1 MSTPHKQISILLGV
15 FVLATAVAGSA
26 RAQPGSGL
34 PEAST
39 TSNSSPWVRGVS
51 EEDQEKALTF
61 FERGNEHLSKLRFSD
76 AAAEYRKALEHWD
89 HPAIH
94 YNLTIALIRL
104 DRRLEAY
111 EAVEKALQ
119 YDSAPLEPEQYQ
131 EALNYQ
137 ALLRNQVTHIEIA
150 SKQAGARVQLDG
162 QPYMTGP
169 GSVKKVL
176 LPGHHQIVAT
186 QKGHED
192 VSRRL
197 LLLPGESKKVQVRLF
212 TSEELT
218 EVSRRWSA
226 WKPWAL
232 AGGGVAL
239 ASIGGLWHWRAKAS
253 INEFDNVAFFA
264 ACGQEGCA
272 DNDERSPSHLLTRAR
287 WYQGVGITS
296 YAIGGAALT
305 TGLVL
310 VFLNR
315 EHEKRLDRRDEV
327 IRISIVPRLSPAST
341 GLSLAGSF

>member
-1 MSTPHKQISILLGV
+1 MSTPHRQISILLGAI
-15 FVLATAVAGSA
+15 VLATTVAGSA
-26 RAQPGSGL
+26 RAQPGSGT
-34 PEAST
+34 PKAST
-39 TSNSSPWVRGVS
+39 TSNSSPWARGVS
-51 EEDQEKALTF
+51 DEDQEKALAF
-61 FERGNEHLSKLRFSD
+61 FGRGNEHLSKLRFSD
-76 AAAEYRKALEHWD
+76 AVAEYRKALEHWD

-104 DRRLEAY
+104 DKRLEAY
-111 EAVEKALQ
+111 EAIEKALEHG
-119 YDSAPLEPEQYQ
+119 SAPLEPEQYQ

-137 ALLRNQVTHIEIA
+137 ALLRNQVAHIEIA
-150 SKQAGARVQLDG
+150 SKQPGTRVQLDG
-162 QPYMTGP
+162 QPYITGP
-169 GSVKKVL
+169 GSVKKVI

-186 QKGHED
+186 KKGHED

-197 LLLPGESKKVQVRLF
+197 LLLPGESRNVQLRLF

-218 EVSRRWSA
+218 EVRRRWPA

-239 ASIGGLWHWRAKAS
+239 ASMGGLWHWRAKAN
-253 INEFDNVAFFA
+253 IDEFDNNAFSA

-272 DNDERSPSHLLTRAR
+272 DDDERSPSHLLTRAR

-315 EHEKRLDRRDEV
+315 EREERLDRSDEA
-327 IRISIVPRLSPAST
+327 IRISIVPGLSPAST